1 MDFWELES
9 QLRSVALRQE
19 YVVITGGLAPAIL
32 LSQLVYWFKPGKNGK
47 PKLTIIREGKYWL
60 AKSRSDWFNECGLSL
75 KMYKGAIVELV
86 ELGLVELRHWK
97 FGNDRTS
104 HYWLDTGAL
113 AALLEFHGFGGTM
126 QSIANSGWPQKAHL
140 DGTIG
145 IIPMAQKGP
154 SECDLL
160 AHPIYTETTA
170 ENTAEITYTVQQAAL
185 GFAGAG
191 ILNGFEEG
199 TENMVTILASKALTS
214 ASNAGKK
221 ADEVLAG
228 MKAKKESAADTS
240 DALRMRWIKE
250 YAGVYGKFDGHVT
263 VADKGKLG
271 RLAKLV
277 GKEKALALIT
287 HAVREWQKFAIMARD
302 QKGLGG
308 SPERPVIGFL
318 LQHYDVASQS
328 LEKASKVPTMADGKP
343 YFTVK
348 DAGWGGGWK
357 AGEVIPVGQSQ
368 KGHPGEGE
376 VDGPKGATQEPVQS
390 IANPKGK
397 VPVAGPDDV
406 DAAMKELGLS

>member
-9 QLRSVALRQE
+9 QLQPVLLRRE
-19 YVVITGGLAPAIL
+19 YVTITGGLAPAIL

-60 AKSRSDWFNECGLSL
+60 AKPRSDWFNECGLSL
-75 KMYKGAIVELV
+75 KMYKCAIVELV

-104 HYWLDTGAL
+104 HYWLNTGAL

-126 QSIANSGWPQKAHL
+126 QSIANLGWPQKAHP

-199 TENMVTILASKALTS
+199 TENMVTIVASKALTS

-228 MKAKKESAADTS
+228 MKLKKESAS
-240 DALRMRWIKE
+240 DVSEALHLRWKKE
-250 YAGVYGKFDGHVT
+250 YAGVYGEFHGEVT
-263 VADKGKLG
+263 MADKGKLG
-271 RLAKLV
+271 RIAKAI
-277 GKEKALALIT
+277 GKERALEVIV
-287 HAVREWQKFAIMARD
+287 HAVRQWQKFAIMARD

-308 SPERPVIGFL
+308 IPERPVIGFL
-318 LQHYDVASQS
+318 LQHYGVALQG
-328 LEKASKVPTMADGKP
+328 LEEASKVPTMAGGKP
-343 YFTVK
+343 YFTEK
-348 DAGWGGGWK
+348 DA
-357 AGEVIPVGQSQ
+357 AGVVGQPQ
-368 KGHPGEGE
+368 KGHPGDGE
-376 VDGPKGATQEPVQS
+376 VDGPKGATQEPMQS
-390 IANPKGK
+390 IAGDKEMQ
-397 VPVAGPDDV
+397 DL
-406 DAAMKELGLS
+406 MKELGLT

>member
-170 ENTAEITYTVQQAAL
+170 ENTAKITYTVQQAAL
-185 GFAGAG
+185 GNAGG
-191 ILNGFEEG
+191 GVSHFGLEEG
-199 TENMVTILASKALTS
+199 TENMVTLKASKQLAV
-214 ASNAGKK
+214 AKYAGQT
-221 ADEVLAG
+221 AG
-228 MKAKKESAADTS
+228 EMLKGMITKKESASDVS
-240 DALRMRWIKE
+240 DALHLRWKKE
-250 YAGVYGKFDGHVT
+250 YGGVYGEFHGEVT
-263 VADKGKLG
+263 MADKGKLG
-271 RLAKLV
+271 RIAKAI
-277 GKEKALALIT
+277 GKEKALEVIT
-287 HAVREWQKFAIMARD
+287 WVVRDWQKFAFAAKD
-302 QKGLGG
+302 QKGLAGA
-308 SPERPVIGFL
+308 PERPVIGFL
-318 LQHYDVASQS
+318 LQHYGVA
-328 LEKASKVPTMADGKP
+328 LEALTEASKVPTMADGTP
-343 YFTVK
+343 YFKVQEE
-348 DAGWGGGWK
+348 GWGTGWQS
-357 AGEVIPVGQSQ
+357 GVGQAQ
-368 KGHPGEGE
+368 KAHPGEVASE
-376 VDGPKGATQEPVQS
+376 DESVSNEPKGHTPKPVQS
-390 IANPKGK
+390 IANA
-397 VPVAGPDDV
+397 VAGDDEV
-406 DAAMKELGLS
+406 AAAMKELGL

>member
-104 HYWLDTGAL
+104 HYWLDTGTL

-170 ENTAEITYTVQQAAL
+170 ENTAKITYTVQQAAL
-185 GFAGAG
+185 GIAGVG
-191 ILNGFEEG
+191 LSQIELEEG
-199 TENMVTILASKALTS
+199 LTEMVVQAK
-214 ASNAGKK
+214 NAGKT
-221 ADEVLAG
+221 AAEVIAG
-228 MKAKKESAADTS
+228 IKSGSSGNVS
-240 DALRMRWIKE
+240 DALHLRWKKE
-250 YAGVYGKFDGHVT
+250 YAGIYGGFHGEMT
-263 VADKGKLG
+263 MADKGKLG
-271 RLAKLV
+271 RIAKAV
-277 GKEKALALIT
+277 GKDRALAVIEF
-287 HAVREWQKFAIMARD
+287 AIRNWQKFAIAAKD

-308 SPERPVIGFL
+308 APERPVVGFL
-318 LQHYDVASQS
+318 LQHYAVALES
-328 LEKASKVPTMADGKP
+328 LEEASKVPTGADGKP
-343 YFTVK
+343 YFTVQK
-348 DAGWGGGWK
+348 EGWGTGWQS
-357 AGEVIPVGQSQ
+357 GVGQAQKAHPGVASESESESNEP
-368 KGHPGEGE
+368 KGHVQPL
-376 VDGPKGATQEPVQS
+376 QS
-390 IANPKGK
+390 IAGD
-397 VPVAGPDDV
+397 DDV
-406 DAAMKELGLS
+406 AKAMKELGLT